1 MEDDCASAVCL
12 PIAADMKTILIIE
25 DDRVVGLTYRQTF
38 KEAGFRVAVASDG
51 LEGVRLFDAVR
62 PDAVVLDLLVPLL
75 DGMEVLK
82 FIRSHPERSATPVI
96 VFSNSYLTN
105 LVETAWRAGADEC
118 LMKAT
123 TMPKQLL
130 EAVNKAMSRPG
141 RRRPAAVPAGAA
153 AAGEST
159 GESPASFIPE
169 DLLDA
174 PVPIAAPPAP
184 AAQDPA
190 NIVFELPPAPS
201 APPPGAAGDRFTITY
216 EEPSPAPSRPSGGT
230 SFWIA
235 GSKLLVEPDTEF
247 HAQIRE
253 LFLNTSAARLETI
266 RELAGAFVQAQDD
279 ALRAQQLETLFRKIH
294 GLAGN
299 AGLAGC
305 TTLAH
310 FATTFEVLLKDLRDQ
325 PSWLT
330 GSTLNTVTRGVAALE
345 TMFANPGQLDTAE
358 ALRLTAL
365 VVESDPGAAGFAA
378 AALDAAHITPT
389 VAEDPVYAIGLLAT
403 TPFDLV
409 VAAIHLRDRTGLELC
424 VQMETLPRHAL
435 TPVVF
440 VTTHDNFASHFH
452 DEPVARHDLIAR
464 PYPPIELTFKALA
477 LALAR
482 RRALQP

>member
-1 MEDDCASAVCL
+1 
-12 PIAADMKTILIIE
+12 MKTLLIIE
-25 DDRVVGLTYRQTF
+25 DDRVVGSTYRQKF
-38 KEAGFRVAVASDG
+38 KQAGFRVEVSPDG
-51 LEGVRLFDAVR
+51 VEGVELFSTLR
-62 PDAVVLDLLVPLL
+62 PDVVVLDLLVPRL
-75 DGMEVLK
+75 DGIEVLK
-82 FIRSHPERSATPVI
+82 FIRSHPELNATPVI

-123 TMPKQLL
+123 TMPQQLL
-130 EAVNKAMSRPG
+130 DAVNKVMSRPG
-141 RRRPAAVPAGAA
+141 RRRTVSPVPVPAATAA
-153 AAGEST
+153 TGESAE
-159 GESPASFIPE
+159 ESPASFIPE
-169 DLLDA
+169 ELLDA
-174 PVPIAAPPAP
+174 PTPITAPPAP
-184 AAQDPA
+184 AAEEPA
-190 NIVFELPPAPS
+190 DIAFELPPSPP
-201 APPPGAAGDRFTITY
+201 APPPDAAGARFTITY
-216 EEPSPAPSRPSGGT
+216 EEPSPAPSRSSGGT
-230 SFWIA
+230 SFLIA

-253 LFLNTSAARLETI
+253 LFLNTSAARLQTI

-294 GLAGN
+294 ALAGN

-330 GSTLNTVTRGVAALE
+330 ESTLNSVTRGVEALE
-345 TMFANPGQLDTAE
+345 AIFANPGQMNTAE
-358 ALRLTAL
+358 TPRLTAL

-378 AALDAAHITPT
+378 AALDAAHISPT

-409 VAAIHLRDRTGLELC
+409 VAAIHLRDMTGFELC
-424 VQMETLPRHAL
+424 AQMETLPRHAL
-435 TPVVF
+435 TPAVF

-452 DEPVARHDLIAR
+452 DELVARHDLIAR

-477 LALAR
+477 LAR